1 MNAHDLARWT
11 RFASK
16 GGIGRCTA
24 VVDCV
29 AQEMG
34 EDLMFLKDDEITVL
48 MQLPEEG
55 FYLGHCEGVV
65 GRFSAKDVRFHGKLK
80 KPVITKRTS
89 VAS

>member
-1 MNAHDLARWT
+1 MDAQDLARWT
-11 RFASK
+11 RFALK

-24 VVDCV
+24 IVDCI

-48 MQLPEEG
+48 MQLPEAG

-65 GRFSAKDVRFHGKLK
+65 GRFSGKDVRFHGKL
-80 KPVITKRTS
+80 
-89 VAS
+89 